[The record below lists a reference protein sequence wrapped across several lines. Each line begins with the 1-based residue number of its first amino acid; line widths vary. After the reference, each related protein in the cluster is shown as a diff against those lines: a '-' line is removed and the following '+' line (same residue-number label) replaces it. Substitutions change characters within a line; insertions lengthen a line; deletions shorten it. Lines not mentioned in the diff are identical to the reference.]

1 MMADRYNVSLETP
14 EYGYTLQSADIVKTT
29 AAGSTEVFRLDNQRG
44 VIHSIYLVLSN
55 PDAGVRLL
63 VDGVEISVA
72 SGSLNQLIA
81 SGLDIP
87 HPVYPSALG
96 SDLWVFCP
104 VSGHRL
110 SRFYQGV
117 ILEVGA
123 GASVAGR
130 AIWSKAEM

>member
-1 MMADRYNVSLETP
+1 MSDRYNIALETP
-14 EYGYTLQSADIVKTT
+14 EYGYTLQSADIAMTT
-29 AAGSTEVFRLDNQRG
+29 AAGNTQVFRLDNQRG
-44 VIHSIYLVLSN
+44 VIHSIYLVVN
-55 PDAGVRLL
+55 DPDAAIRLL

-72 SGSLNQLIA
+72 SASINQLIA
-81 SGLDIP
+81 AGLDLP
-87 HPVYPSALG
+87 HPVYPGALG
-96 SDLWVFCP
+96 PDLWVFCP

-123 GASVAGR
+123 GAVVTGR